1 MIGRIT
7 TRSYNALELRY
18 SHVMS
23 DDEDDEKVS
32 DEDIREACSAIKGG
46 KEITLRH
53 ILTLV
58 GASFERERP
67 FAPPAVTDAV
77 AAKWECDRD
86 FANGGADQFAWNHGA
101 EATREVAAAFRKV
114 GAIENADLLDR
125 LARELESY
133 QSEVKD
139 LADDP
144 VRRFLEYRKRVGGPF
159 FGLPEPGD
167 ELAEALVEYSPHQT
181 DEFSDQ

>member
-1 MIGRIT
+1 M
-7 TRSYNALELRY
+7 
-18 SHVMS
+18 SHE
-23 DDEDDEKVS
+23 EDDEKVS
-32 DEDIREACSAIKGG
+32 DESIREAHSASKSGQ
-46 KEITLRH
+46 EITLRH
-53 ILTLV
+53 VLTLAA
-58 GASFERERP
+58 ASFERERP
-67 FAPPAVTDAV
+67 FAPVAVTDAV
-77 AAKWECDRD
+77 SAKWECDAD
-86 FANGGADQFAWNHGA
+86 FANGGADQFAWNHGVDP
-101 EATREVAAAFRKV
+101 TRAIAAAFRKV

-125 LARELESY
+125 LARELETY

-167 ELAEALVEYSPHQT
+167 ELAEALVEYAHEHP

>member
-1 MIGRIT
+1 
-7 TRSYNALELRY
+7 
-18 SHVMS
+18 MS
-23 DDEDDEKVS
+23 DDDDDEKVS
-32 DEDIREACSAIKGG
+32 DESIREALSAIKGRE
-46 KEITLRH
+46 EITLRH

-67 FAPPAVTDAV
+67 FAPAVVTDAV
-77 AAKWECDRD
+77 AAKWECDAD
-86 FANGGADQFAWNHGA
+86 FANGGADQFAWNHGT
-101 EATREVAAAFRKV
+101 EATRAVAAAFRKV

-125 LARELESY
+125 LARELEAY

-139 LADDP
+139 LADEP

-167 ELAEALVEYSPHQT
+167 ELAEALVEYAHEHP

>member
-1 MIGRIT
+1 
-7 TRSYNALELRY
+7 
-18 SHVMS
+18 MS

-32 DEDIREACSAIKGG
+32 DESIREAFAAIKGG
-46 KEITLRH
+46 QEIALRDV
-53 ILTLV
+53 LTLAA
-58 GASFERERP
+58 ASFERERP
-67 FAPPAVTDAV
+67 YAPAAVTDAV
-77 AAKWECDRD
+77 AAKWECDAD
-86 FANGGADQFAWNHGA
+86 FANGGADQFAWNHGVA
-101 EATREVAAAFRKV
+101 ATRAIAAAFRKV

-125 LARELESY
+125 LARELEAY
-133 QSEVKD
+133 GSEVKD

-167 ELAEALVEYSPHQT
+167 ELAEALVEYAHDHP